1 MSLSDNA
8 KNIRV
13 SVIVPV
19 YKVEGTLKAAV
30 RSIQAQTYK
39 NLEIIL
45 VDDGSPDK
53 SGEICD
59 RLALCDDRIK
69 VIHKQNGGVS
79 SARNAG
85 ILQASSEFLC
95 FVDSDDEIEPTMV
108 EKLVKAQA
116 HTGAQLVVAGVT
128 EYHKKTI
135 KDIYESGTTIDFS
148 NSTNEQLIEL
158 CSKYIM
164 SFSTVKLFVRKIFTD
179 NNLKF
184 EEGLVCGEDHLLVF
198 QYLFYSE
205 KITFIEESLYRYYC
219 FNSNGATRFFPLSG
233 QIAIFKAKE
242 SFLHKN
248 SDEKITNEYCAKNAL
263 RNLISRINYLAK
275 RSIKDY
281 DELGKAYDFYWPYIV
296 PYLDSTEFFEKD
308 DYAWLIKYKGY
319 LTEKKI
325 KPIYVSVKR
334 EIAKKSKRMRNLK
347 EFLDMSLKEKT
358 RFIKRKLKR
367 IF

>member
-1 MSLSDNA
+1 MSLSDNTN
-8 KNIRV
+8 NIRV

-30 RSIQAQTYK
+30 KSIQAQTYK

-59 RLALCDDRIK
+59 HLALGDNRIR
-69 VIHKQNGGVS
+69 VIHKKNGGVS
-79 SARNAG
+79 SVRNAG
-85 ILQASSEFLC
+85 ISQASSDFLC

-135 KDIYESGTTIDFS
+135 KDIYESDATIDFS
-148 NSTNEQLIEL
+148 NSTNEQIINL
-158 CSKYIM
+158 CSKSIM
-164 SFSTVKLFVRKIFTD
+164 TFTHSKLFSKKIFTE
-179 NNLKF
+179 NNLFFK
-184 EEGLVCGEDHLLVF
+184 EGLVCGEDHLLIF
-198 QYLFYSE
+198 QYLCCTE
-205 KITFIEESLYRYYC
+205 KISFICEPLYRYYC

-242 SFLHKN
+242 SFLRKN
-248 SDEKITNEYCAKNAL
+248 GDEKTTNEYCAKNAL

-281 DELGKAYDFYWPYIV
+281 KELGEAYDFYWPYIV
-296 PYLDSTEFFEKD
+296 PYLSNTDVFEKND
-308 DYAWLIKYKGY
+308 AVWLNKNRK
-319 LTEKKI
+319 LLVDKKI
-325 KPIYVSVKR
+325 KHLYSSKKK
-334 EIAKKSKRMRNLK
+334 EIAKNSKRNRNLK
-347 EFLDMSLKEKT
+347 EFLNMSLKEK
-358 RFIKRKLKR
+358 IKFLSSKLR
-367 IF
+367 